1 MGKRY
6 LQDILETMGA
16 YVDSLKFAGGSF
28 RLMPR
33 EVIKELMDL
42 CHEKSWQNDYVEIFL
57 NKNHFPKLSMEKIGS
72 ANWESMIGPKNRL
85 ESMLKKLR
93 EHRFRITP
101 QRITILKVL
110 VGGIEH
116 PTVERIYEQVKSDF
130 PTTSLATV
138 YKTVTLLK
146 ELNEVLELGFPEGS
160 NRYDGNRPYPH
171 PHVICIQCK
180 KIVDPDLSGLADMTS
195 ELKEE
200 TGFKIINHRL
210 DFFGVC
216 PSCQKKYK

>member
-1 MGKRY
+1 
-6 LQDILETMGA
+6 
-16 YVDSLKFAGGSF
+16 
-28 RLMPR
+28 
-33 EVIKELMDL
+33 
-42 CHEKSWQNDYVEIFL
+42 
-57 NKNHFPKLSMEKIGS
+57 MEKIGS
-72 ANWESMIGPKNRL
+72 GNSESMIEPKNRL

-93 EHRFRITP
+93 EHQFRITP
-101 QRITILKVL
+101 QRISILKVL
-110 VGGIEH
+110 VSSIEH
-116 PTVERIYEQVKSDF
+116 PTVERIYEQVKADF

-160 NRYDGNRPYPH
+160 NRYDGNKPYPH
-171 PHVICIQCK
+171 PHVICIKCK

-195 ELKEE
+195 ELKKE

-210 DFFGVC
+210 DFFGIC